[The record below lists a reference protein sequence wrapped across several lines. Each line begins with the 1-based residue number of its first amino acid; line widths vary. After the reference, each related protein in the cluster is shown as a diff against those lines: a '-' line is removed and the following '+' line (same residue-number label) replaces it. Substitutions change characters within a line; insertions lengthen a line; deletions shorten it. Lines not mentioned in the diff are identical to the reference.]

1 MEVTCQLRLDQLTK
15 SGQAQIQVTCC
26 WDGQRTKF
34 GSGQKCLP
42 KHWDT
47 KRERVKDKP
56 DSYAEDINQ
65 VLDDYVTSAQA
76 TYRAAQ
82 GQPLPKEQLRAG
94 IARPWWPSA
103 PAGRCC
109 LPWPPPY
116 ARYSTTLKS
125 G

>member
-47 KRERVKDKP
+47 KRERLKDKP
-56 DSYAEDINQ
+56 DSYADDINQ
-65 VLDDYVTSAQA
+65 VLDDFVAAAQS
-76 TYRAAQ
+76 TYRAAK
-82 GQPLPKEQLRAG
+82 GASLPKEQLRVG
-94 IARPWWPSA
+94 IEQHRAVVPVGPLCR
-103 PAGRCC
+103 
-109 LPWPPPY
+109 LH
-116 ARYSTTLKS
+116 L
-125 G
+125 